1 MFVNANINSL
11 CRIEDEDFLYQYL
24 RPEREYLPVY
34 SLHWNQRDILRGCS
48 RVGPIRHNPIVASL
62 PLSKGRQMT
71 SIPASAANPMGKR
84 SSTFSPRRH
93 SDRARTSVTQ
103 QHVISNR
110 VVSPIPIE
118 CTNGHWYNCMSPGH
132 CRSQFL
138 SSFAA
143 PDPRI
148 LASLRHLPPRPVT
161 AGGIQVQ
168 SSTKKES
175 KERPTVNDVEAVMR
189 HLLDAHH
196 AGHQPDLQPLFHRIP

>member
-1 MFVNANINSL
+1 MSILL
-11 CRIEDEDFLYQYL
+11 CRIKDEHFLYL

-84 SSTFSPRRH
+84 SSTFSASDTATQLH
-93 SDRARTSVTQ
+93 SDTATQ
-103 QHVISNR
+103 QHVISTR

-118 CTNGHWYNCMSPGH
+118 CTNGHWYNCTSPGR
-132 CRSQFL
+132 CRSQ
-138 SSFAA
+138 SPGPFAS
-143 PDPRI
+143 PDLRI
-148 LASLRHLPPRPVT
+148 LASLRTPHPAT
-161 AGGIQVQ
+161 AGVIEVD
-168 SSTKKES
+168 SSTEEES
-175 KERPTVNDVEAVMR
+175 KERPAVNDVEAVMR

-196 AGHQPDLQPLFHRIP
+196 AGHQPDIQPLFHQTP